1 MLLGAGCEL
10 LAESQLDDGLLAAR
24 PEQGRQSREKNR
36 CVSEESPNHGTI
48 LKDFAGEIESDSRDR
63 LRVGCSIRPGWRQQ
77 SYATNIE
84 NTQPSFLFSAA

>member
-36 CVSEESPNHGTI
+36 CVSEESPNHMGP
-48 LKDFAGEIESDSRDR
+48 F
-63 LRVGCSIRPGWRQQ
+63 
-77 SYATNIE
+77 
-84 NTQPSFLFSAA
+84 